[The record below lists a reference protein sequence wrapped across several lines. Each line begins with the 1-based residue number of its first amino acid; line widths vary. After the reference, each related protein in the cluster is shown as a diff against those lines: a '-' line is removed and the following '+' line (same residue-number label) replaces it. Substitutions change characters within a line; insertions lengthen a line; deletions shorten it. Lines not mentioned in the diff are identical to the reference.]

1 MGREILLT
9 LMITMSGGL
18 ILQALAGWPAD
29 LPDGAGPAAL
39 EHQAW
44 RALWRPLAPISVCAA
59 WLLGWW
65 LTQPDPVQDPLN
77 PLVVLALWLPF
88 GLLLARAAV
97 RGAWAL
103 VREPP
108 ECGVSTFGFLRPQV
122 VFSPF
127 LARELDEPVIRAAL
141 AHERAHGRHRDPLRI
156 WIAQLITDLQWPWP
170 QARRRLGVWLE
181 ALEWARDEEARRA
194 GVEGSDLAAAVLA
207 SVRFLGALSG
217 PQRAALSGTQVAH
230 ARLIGDGQALR
241 RRVARLLTPLRA
253 LEPARRP
260 RAPALL
266 VQAAVWIPLLLAV
279 LWLGI
284 VYGAPVMRPLLGL
297 TA

>member
-127 LARELDEPVIRAAL
+127 LARRLDETVIRAAL
-141 AHERAHGRHRDPLRI
+141 AHERAHAHHRDPLRI
-156 WIAQLITDLQWPWP
+156 WLAQLITDLQWPWP
-170 QARRRLGVWLE
+170 QAQRRLSAWLA
-181 ALEWARDEEARRA
+181 ALELARDEEARLE
-194 GVEGSDLAAAVLA
+194 GVEGADLAAAVLA
-207 SVRFLGALSG
+207 SVRYLGELA
-217 PQRAALSGTQVAH
+217 PRQRAAFAGTQLAH
-230 ARLIGDGQALR
+230 ARLLGEGQTLRHRVSRLLAPLSPASGAACARRLGLR
-241 RRVARLLTPLRA
+241 RWVMPM
-253 LEPARRP
+253 
-260 RAPALL
+260 
-266 VQAAVWIPLLLAV
+266 IPLLLAAV
-279 LWLGI
+279 LLGI
-284 VYGAPVMRPLLGL
+284 VYGQVIMRPLLAL
-297 TA
+297 T